1 MSYTVGTASFPRV
14 KRPERDVNHSPLSSA
29 EVEGRADYT
38 FTPCLLALYQ
48 VIGLTLPLL
57 QCEIWDVRG
66 PQTCLHIVYK
76 MLFESQTYK
85 YVYLFIH
92 LKSES
97 FVPQIHPLPKY

>member
-1 MSYTVGTASFPRV
+1 MGIASFSKE
-14 KRPERDVNHSPLSSA
+14 KRQGRDVNYSPPSSA

-38 FTPCLLALYQ
+38 FTPCLLASYQ

-85 YVYLFIH
+85 YVYLFVN
-92 LKSES
+92 LKPES
-97 FVPQIHPLPKY
+97 FVPQIFLLPKH